1 MKTLTTEVL
10 ADGFY
15 LLQSPRW
22 HTGHLWMSDV
32 AGGTIYRLAMNGR
45 IDVVA
50 EVPHRPSGLGFLPD
64 GTLLVV
70 SMKNRSLL
78 RLKNGTLSTHCD
90 LSEMATGELNEMFV
104 DSRGR
109 AYVGSFDWSERV
121 PRCFKEARLILVTP
135 DGKPRV
141 VASDFAFPNGC
152 VMTPDQKHLI
162 LAETFARRLTMF
174 DISDD
179 GSLSGRRLLA
189 DLGKVRPDGICLDKE
204 GGIWVA
210 ATQRPLFIRRLGDR
224 ITHAVRV
231 PRRQAVACA
240 LGGSN
245 GSVLFCLTVSDDFED
260 VQGWPATARVETTQV
275 EIGVETLRQ

>member
-1 MKTLTTEVL
+1 
-10 ADGFY
+10 
-15 LLQSPRW
+15 
-22 HTGHLWMSDV
+22 MSDV
-32 AGGTIYRLAMNGR
+32 AAGTIYRLAMDGR
-45 IDVVA
+45 IEAVA

-70 SMKNRSLL
+70 SMKSRSIL

-90 LSEMATGELNEMFV
+90 LSAMAPGELNEMFV
-104 DSRGR
+104 DSHGR
-109 AYVGSFDWSERV
+109 AYVGSFDWSGRV

-162 LAETFARRLTMF
+162 VAETFARRLTMF

-189 DLGKVRPDGICLDKE
+189 DLGKVSPDGICLDKE
-204 GGIWVA
+204 GGSGWLPRSDLCSYAYWVIGLP
-210 ATQRPLFIRRLGDR
+210 TSIK
-224 ITHAVRV
+224 V

-240 LGGSN
+240 LGG
-245 GSVLFCLTVSDDFED
+245 
-260 VQGWPATARVETTQV
+260 PAARHSFA
-275 EIGVETLRQ
+275 